1 MCYYTSKK
9 RWLVTLCRKILLI
22 DIIFRRQDD
31 LTSQRLKHYGAHDS
45 QTTKKFQN
53 FGFRPQEFKREFSAQ
68 PQVPFIGP
76 VSYSF

>member
-1 MCYYTSKK
+1 M
-9 RWLVTLCRKILLI
+9 LI

-76 VSYSF
+76 VSYSFEI